1 MLILWIIIIG
11 LVGFIIFNESYLF
24 LANKFIK
31 NPTKENLLKFMTSCK
46 YSVGRSRNNPDTWT
60 KLRKVLHITMLEVDI
75 ENEKKTEL
83 KYMLIR
89 KGLKDTKYLNKIIK
103 ANSEVLNAPIRGKS
117 GELTS
122 GVNNIAS
129 EKPTNTLKN
138 TNSKKGTGHLNKGNN
153 QNRGTGALNSS
164 TTRTINGTGTLTQR
178 QHNAKNTSRSLN
190 KNSKQTGTL
199 NSGRSGEAKVNY
211 TLKWLNNVGVIN
223 NVKLKGKGEIQQF
236 DNIVISNSGIYHL
249 EVKNIGGENGCRIK
263 IQESGDWIREDNITG
278 LEKGMQNPE
287 FQLYRHQKVLEEFLI
302 DQGFLIK
309 GLVKGVIVIANEN
322 TIIEGRENAKQTI
335 VKVDSLIS
343 YLESKQHK
351 VISDKDIVKI
361 YNCISKYDMKKAM

>member
-24 LANKFIK
+24 LAGRFIK
-31 NPTKENLLKFMTSCK
+31 NPTEENLSRFMTSCK

-60 KLRKVLHITMLEVDI
+60 KLRRVLHITMLDLDI
-75 ENEKKTEL
+75 NDNKKMEL

-103 ANSEVLNAPIRGKS
+103 ANSEVLDGSVR
-117 GELTS
+117 
-122 GVNNIAS
+122 
-129 EKPTNTLKN
+129 KN
-138 TNSKKGTGHLNKGNN
+138 TGNLNGRDLGKGAQYGQNGGGNLNDI
-153 QNRGTGALNSS
+153 SS
-164 TTRTINGTGTLTQR
+164 TKG
-178 QHNAKNTSRSLN
+178 
-190 KNSKQTGTL
+190 TGTL
-199 NSGRSGEAKVNY
+199 NSTRKHHNNGTGSLGGRNHNHGRNTSKNLNKNTRHTNTLNSGKSGEAKVNY

-223 NVKLKGKGEIQQF
+223 NVKLKGNGEVQQF

-263 IQESGDWIREDNITG
+263 IQESGDWIREDNVTG

-302 DQGFLIK
+302 KQGFLVK

-322 TIIEGRENAKQTI
+322 TIIDGRENARETI
-335 VKVDSLIS
+335 VKVDSLIN
-343 YLESKQHK
+343 YLESKHQK

-361 YNCISKYDMKKAM
+361 YNCINKYDIKKVYDIDKAMLK